1 MGFLSGIKNYA
12 LAIGAALLAVLYAIV
27 RYQGNKIDD
36 LEHDAKIKDKIKENH
51 DKQEADEIEVLDN
64 EEKNIQTDLQK
75 HRDKSRADRANR
87 L

>member
-1 MGFLSGIKNYA
+1 MFSAIKNYA

-36 LEHDAKIKDKIKENH
+36 LEHDAEIKDKIKENH
-51 DKQEADEIEVLDN
+51 DKQEADQIEVLDN
-64 EEKNIQTDLQK
+64 EEKNIKTDLEE
-75 HRDKSRADRANR
+75 HRNKSRSDRSKR